1 MFMFMLANSITFLI
15 HLDTVSLTI
24 SFKDFSK
31 RNKDYVLPSRL
42 LSVISKCSIRDL
54 TTHDS
59 LSAL

>member
-54 TTHDS
+54 TTHD
-59 LSAL
+59 